1 MRCSQVFSGLKA
13 QSSSRMG
20 AKAAPLL
27 LSLLLGHVLHLTLC
41 TDVFIDNKEA
51 SQIIRAKR
59 ANAVFEEFKPG
70 NLERECVEEICD
82 HEEAREVFERVDK
95 TEIFWAKYLGKN
107 I

>member
-1 MRCSQVFSGLKA
+1 M
-13 QSSSRMG
+13 
-20 AKAAPLL
+20 
-27 LSLLLGHVLHLTLC
+27 
-41 TDVFIDNKEA
+41 FIDNKEA

-59 ANAVFEEFKPG
+59 ANTVFEELKPG

-95 TEIFWAKYLGKN
+95 TVSTSLCVVGSLVQIQN